1 MEFPVKIGVPK
12 EIKRQEFRV
21 GLVPGGVSQLVLAG
35 HTVFV
40 EQGAGLGSNITDQDF
55 IDAGAQILPTADD
68 VWSSAEMII
77 KVKEPLEAEHARI
90 QHDQIIYTYFH
101 LAAVPEL
108 LPVLIEKRVTAV
120 AYETIQLTDRSL
132 PLLKPMSEVA
142 GRLAPQVG
150 ARCLEKRF
158 GGKGVLLGGVPG
170 VPRGRVV
177 ILGGGVVGTHA
188 AKIAVGMGARVS
200 IVDIDLARLN
210 YLDDIFGSA
219 IDTVFSNP
227 DNIAAAVQEA
237 DLVIGA
243 VLIPGAKAPKLVTRD
258 LIRRMAPGSVVVDV
272 AVDQGG
278 CIATCKPTTHD
289 DPTYVVDD
297 VVHYCVANMP
307 GSVPRTST
315 FALTNTTLRYAQ
327 ALARHGVS
335 KTVSLF
341 PEVGLGINTFQGHV
355 THPAV
360 AESLEAPYK
369 PLSELL

>member
-1 MEFPVKIGVPK
+1 LKIGVPK

-21 GLVPGGVSQLVLAG
+21 GLVPGGVRQLVQAG

-40 EQGAGLGSNITDQDF
+40 EQGAGLGSNITDDDF
-55 IDAGAQILPTADD
+55 LNAGAKLLPTADD
-68 VWSSAEMII
+68 VWSSSEMII
-77 KVKEPLEAEHARI
+77 KVKEPLADEHARI
-90 QHDQIIYTYFH
+90 QHNQTIYTYFH

-108 LPVLIEKRVTAV
+108 LPVLLEKRVTSI
-120 AYETIQLTDRSL
+120 AYETIQLADKSL
-132 PLLKPMSEVA
+132 PLLRPMSEVA

-188 AKIAVGMGARVS
+188 AKIAIGMGARVS
-200 IVDIDLARLN
+200 VVDIDLARLN

-219 IDTVFSNP
+219 LDTVYSNP
-227 DNIAAAVQEA
+227 DNIAAAVREA

-243 VLIPGAKAPKLVTRD
+243 VLIPGAKAPKLVNRD
-258 LIRRMAPGSVVVDV
+258 MIRSMAPGSVVVDV

-278 CIATCKPTTHD
+278 CIETCKPTTHD
-289 DPTYVVDD
+289 DPTYVVDG

-315 FALTNTTLRYAQ
+315 FALTNTTLRYAL
-327 ALARHGVS
+327 ALSRHGLKKAS
-335 KTVSLF
+335 DLF
-341 PEVGLGINTFQGHV
+341 PELVPGVNTFQGHV

-360 AESLEAPYK
+360 AESLETPYK
-369 PLSELL
+369 SLSDLL

>member
-1 MEFPVKIGVPK
+1 LKIGVPK

-21 GLVPGGVSQLVLAG
+21 GLVPGGVRQLVQAG
-35 HTVFV
+35 HTVFI

-68 VWSSAEMII
+68 VWSSSEMII
-77 KVKEPLEAEHARI
+77 KVKEPLGDEHARI
-90 QHDQIIYTYFH
+90 QPEQIIYTYFH

-108 LPVLIEKRVTAV
+108 LPVLLEKRVTAV
-120 AYETIQLTDRSL
+120 AYETIQLSDRSL

-200 IVDIDLARLN
+200 VVDVDLARLN

-227 DNIAAAVQEA
+227 DNIAAAVCEA

-258 LIRRMAPGSVVVDV
+258 LICQMAPGSVVVDV

-278 CIATCKPTTHD
+278 CIETCRPTTHD
-289 DPTYVVDD
+289 DPTYVIDG

-315 FALTNTTLRYAQ
+315 FALTNTTLRYAL
-327 ALARHGVS
+327 AIARHGLS
-335 KTVSLF
+335 KTIAAH
-341 PEVGLGINTFQGHV
+341 PEVGLGVNTFQGHV

-360 AESLEAPYK
+360 ADSLNTPYA
-369 PLSELL
+369 PLSSLL